1 MLAGMAL
8 SQHKRLCSFV
18 SIVLGDCNAFKQ
30 ADHEILSFLTHGWG
44 WLPWPMYCCGYCNT
58 VNYSDSPSD
67 QVYSRCVISSVT
79 VKNAL
84 VRKNEACS
92 CWVVFFFDTD
102 LLSLPRT
109 FHFFSWK
116 LGKQLLPWGHWKVL
130 LERVVCS
137 VLFPLLPTA
146 VRLGLVSVLRSQ
158 LLCLGLSFR
167 L

>member
-1 MLAGMAL
+1 
-8 SQHKRLCSFV
+8 
-18 SIVLGDCNAFKQ
+18 
-30 ADHEILSFLTHGWG
+30 
-44 WLPWPMYCCGYCNT
+44 MYCCGYCNT

-109 FHFFSWK
+109 FHFLVEAWETAATLRTLKSIVGEGSLF
-116 LGKQLLPWGHWKVL
+116 
-130 LERVVCS
+130 CS
-137 VLFPLLPTA
+137 VSSTSYSSEAWPGFCVKKPITLPGSLF
-146 VRLGLVSVLRSQ
+146 
-158 LLCLGLSFR
+158 
-167 L
+167 